1 MDKQQD
7 DRIGHRKRMLKAFA
21 ERGSSSFEDYQMLE
35 MVLFYVIPRKDV
47 KPIAKALLKHFGSL
61 ENVLSASKKQ
71 LMNIP
76 GVGNETAVYL
86 NLIFDVFLRLR
97 DNRCKEQ
104 KTIKSLDDAADYFKE
119 MYQFENKDERLAV
132 MMLDSSNTIINC
144 IFLSEGSVNA
154 MEVNARKLMEQII
167 GFNASS
173 VIIAHNHPNGLA
185 YPSMEDVNFTLN
197 VREMLKNMGVTL
209 VDHVILNNKEAFSMH
224 SDLEFVDY
232 FERNSESKNIMKS

>member
-154 MEVNARKLMEQII
+154 MEINARKLMEQII

-173 VIIAHNHPNGLA
+173 VIIAHNHPNGIA
-185 YPSMEDVNFTLN
+185 YPSSEDVNFTLN

-224 SDLEFVDY
+224 SDLEFVGY